1 MLSILIPTYNYNIY
15 PLVASI
21 FEQCERCKIVFEII
35 CYDDGSD
42 KFHVENNQI
51 NLLKNSKYIVLEKNI
66 GRSAIRN
73 KLAND
78 ATFEHLLFL
87 DADTMP
93 INDFFIKNYCQYID
107 ETPKIAYGGIKYQEE
122 KPKKDELL
130 RWVYG
135 KEREALGVESRNKNC
150 YLSFL
155 TLNFLIHKSIFK
167 TVRFNE
173 GIPNLRHEDTL
184 FSYNLKQ
191 ENIKIIHIDNPVYH
205 YGLDCFQKAIKKE
218 KESLS
223 ALKYL
228 IDNKL
233 ISSEYVGISRVAS
246 IIKRFKLIFFFENFH
261 KTTSTIF
268 LKNLASKNP
277 SLFIFDLY
285 RLGYLCQLNN

>member
-21 FEQCERCKIVFEII
+21 FEQCERCQIVFEII

-42 KFHVENNQI
+42 KFQVENNQI

-107 ETPKIAYGGIKYQEE
+107 ETPKIVYGGIKYQEE

-135 KEREALGVESRNKNC
+135 KEREALGVESRNRNC

-167 TVRFNE
+167 TVKFNE

-191 ENIKIIHIDNPVYH
+191 ENIKIIHVDNPVCH
-205 YGLDCFQKAIKKE
+205 YGLEDSIVFLQKSEEALIG
-218 KESLS
+218 
-223 ALKYL
+223 LKYL
-228 IDNKL
+228 LNNQLLTPNYLRIADTYQKIKGRKL
-233 ISSEYVGISRVAS
+233 ISM
-246 IIKRFKLIFFFENFH
+246 LN
-261 KTTSTIF
+261 
-268 LKNLASKNP
+268 
-277 SLFIFDLY
+277 FIFKFINPLLKKQLLSKKPNLILFDVY
-285 RLGYLCQLNN
+285 RLGYFCGLK